1 MKQIKLESIT
11 MIGFRGERERTTTFS
26 PTETTI
32 SGANGLGKSRH
43 FDAFLWCL
51 FGKDT
56 QDRKDYEVK
65 TRDAESNTTDKAPCE
80 VIAVLN
86 VNGDRITLRRAY
98 VEEWVKP
105 RGQAEEVFKGH
116 HTDCWWNDVPV
127 NVTEFKK
134 RVSSIIDE
142 ATFKLLTN
150 PEYFASLKWEDQR
163 AILFEIAHTPSIE
176 EIAAS
181 SDEWVI
187 LMDAM
192 KGKSLDDF
200 RKELSARK
208 KKLKEK
214 LATIQPKIDATRA
227 LLPEWQDRKTLADKL
242 QEIEREEEEI
252 DKAIASVSERMRIHN
267 ARAQERATRVEALRS
282 KQRKLVADEAKRADE
297 ETYANESGRREQLRA
312 IERATVDQKS
322 YRLEVK
328 KLDLQ
333 RKGQL
338 EYIATC
344 EAKIE
349 SLRSKWMNTHEEK
362 YNGDTIC
369 PHCHQ
374 QLPEDQID
382 QARAVWQSAKQARL
396 DEIFKEAEG
405 YKANIEETQVSVHEK
420 EVKIAE
426 YTAKADALELEIV
439 AMRATLDTMPQSEA
453 TAPRPAIQL
462 EGYNELEEE
471 IQALLSEADSDTIET
486 DSAEAYTAQRKKL
499 TSRRD
504 EILAALAKQDQWNE
518 YSERIKSLDAE
529 GKKLSQQIADAEQ
542 EEFKATKLAH
552 RQVEECE
559 RVINSMFRGVT
570 FKLFEYTIEDRAKEF
585 PNETCI
591 TLIGGVPVATA
602 NTAKQI
608 TAGLEIIRTL
618 CEHNEVC
625 APVFIDGRESIQ
637 QLPAD
642 LPYQIINL
650 RVSDDKELVVTHD
663 N

>member
-1 MKQIKLESIT
+1 

-51 FGKDT
+51 FGKDKE
-56 QDRKDYEVK
+56 DRKDFEIK
-65 TRDAESNTTDKAPCE
+65 TRDADNTTTDKAPCE
-80 VIAVLN
+80 VTVVLN
-86 VNGDRITLRRAY
+86 VDGARTTLRRVY

-105 RGQAEEVFKGH
+105 RGQADEVFRGH

-163 AILFEIAHTPSIE
+163 AILFQIAKTPSVE
-176 EIAAS
+176 MIARS
-181 SDEWVI
+181 SDEWTS
-187 LMDAM
+187 LMEAM
-192 KGKSLDDF
+192 KGKSLADF

-214 LATIQPKIDATRA
+214 LATIQPKIDATRS

-297 ETYANESGRREQLRA
+297 ETYASESGRRDLLRA
-312 IERATVDQKS
+312 IERATADQKS

-333 RKGQL
+333 LKGQL
-338 EYIATC
+338 DHIATY

-349 SLRSKWMNTHEEK
+349 ALRAKWIATHEEK
-362 YNGDTIC
+362 YNGDTTC

-374 QLPEDQID
+374 TLPEDQMD
-382 QARAVWQSAKQARL
+382 QARAVWQSAKQTRL
-396 DEIFKEAEG
+396 DEIAKEAEG
-405 YKANIEETQVSVHEK
+405 HKANIEETQASAHEK

-426 YTAKADALELEIV
+426 YTAKADELEVEI
-439 AMRATLDTMPQSEA
+439 AGMRATLDALPQAEA

-486 DSAEAYTAQRKKL
+486 DSIEAYTARRKNL
-499 TSRRD
+499 TTLRD
-504 EILAALAKQDQWNE
+504 DIRLALSKQDQWDE
-518 YSERIKSLDAE
+518 YSKKIKDLGEE
-529 GKKLSQQIADAEQ
+529 GKQLSQQIADAEQ
-542 EEFKATKLAH
+542 EEFKATELAH

-570 FKLFEYTIEDRAKEF
+570 FKLFDYNIEDRDKEF
-585 PNETCI
+585 PFECCI
-591 TLIGGVPVATA
+591 MLVDGVPVGAQ
-602 NTAKQI
+602 NTAKKV
-608 TAGLEIIRTL
+608 TAGLEVIRRL
-618 CEHNEVC
+618 CEHNGVC
-625 APVFIDGRESIQ
+625 APVFIDNRESVQSIPDG
-637 QLPAD
+637 LPF
-642 LPYQIINL
+642 QIINL
-650 RVSDDKELVVTHD
+650 RVSDDKELVVTH
-663 N
+663 NN

>member
-1 MKQIKLESIT
+1 

-51 FGKDT
+51 FGKDKE
-56 QDRKDYEVK
+56 DRKDFEIK
-65 TRDAESNTTDKAPCE
+65 TRDADNTTTDKAPCE
-80 VIAVLN
+80 VTVVLN
-86 VNGDRITLRRAY
+86 VDGALTTLRRVY

-105 RGQAEEVFKGH
+105 RGQAEEVFRGH

-142 ATFKLLTN
+142 AKFKLLTN

-163 AILFEIAHTPSIE
+163 AILFQVAKTPSVE
-176 EIAAS
+176 MIARS
-181 SDEWVI
+181 SAEWTS
-187 LMDAM
+187 LMEAM
-192 KGKSLDDF
+192 KGKSLADF

-214 LATIQPKIDATRA
+214 LATIQPKIDATRS

-252 DKAIASVSERMRIHN
+252 DKAIASASERMRMRD

-282 KQRKLVADEAKRADE
+282 KQRKLVADETKRADE
-297 ETYANESGRREQLRA
+297 EAYASESGRRDLLRA
-312 IERATVDQKS
+312 IERATADQKS

-333 RKGQL
+333 LKGHL
-338 EYIATC
+338 DYIATY

-349 SLRSKWMNTHEEK
+349 VLRAKWIATHEEK
-362 YNGDTIC
+362 YSGDTSC

-374 QLPEDQID
+374 TLPEDQID

-396 DEIFKEAEG
+396 DEIAKEAEG
-405 YKANIEETQVSVHEK
+405 YKANIEETQVSAHEK

-426 YTAKADALELEIV
+426 YTSKVEELEV
-439 AMRATLDTMPQSEA
+439 ELAGMRATLDALPQAEA

-486 DSAEAYTAQRKKL
+486 DSIEAYTARRKKL
-499 TSRRD
+499 TTLRD
-504 EILAALAKQDQWNE
+504 DIRLALSKQDQWDE
-518 YSERIKSLDAE
+518 YSKKIKDLGEE
-529 GKKLSQQIADAEQ
+529 GKQLSQQIADAEQ
-542 EEFKATKLAH
+542 EEFKATELAH

-570 FKLFEYTIEDRAKEF
+570 FKLFDYNIEDRDKEF
-585 PNETCI
+585 PFECCI
-591 TLIGGVPVATA
+591 MLVDGVPVGAQ
-602 NTAKQI
+602 NTAKKV
-608 TAGLEIIRTL
+608 TAGLEVIRRL
-618 CEHNEVC
+618 CEHNGVC
-625 APVFIDGRESIQ
+625 APVFIDNRESVQIIPDG
-637 QLPAD
+637 LPF
-642 LPYQIINL
+642 QIINL
-650 RVSDDKELVVTHD
+650 RVSDDKELVITH
-663 N
+663 NN

>member
-1 MKQIKLESIT
+1 MRTIRIESIT

-51 FGKDT
+51 FGKDKE
-56 QDRKDYEVK
+56 DRKDFEIK
-65 TRDAESNTTDKAPCE
+65 TRDADNTTTDKAPCE
-80 VIAVLN
+80 VTVVLN
-86 VNGDRITLRRAY
+86 VDGARTTLRRVY

-105 RGQAEEVFKGH
+105 RGQADEVFRGH

-163 AILFEIAHTPSIE
+163 AILFQIAKTPSVE
-176 EIAAS
+176 MIARS
-181 SDEWVI
+181 SSEWTS
-187 LMDAM
+187 LMEAM

-214 LATIQPKIDATRA
+214 LATIQPKIDATRS

-242 QEIEREEEEI
+242 QEIEREEEEL
-252 DKAIASVSERMRIHN
+252 DKAIASASERMRMRDV
-267 ARAQERATRVEALRS
+267 RAQERATRVEALRS

-297 ETYANESGRREQLRA
+297 EAYASESGRREQLRA
-312 IERATVDQKS
+312 IERATADQKS

-328 KLDLQ
+328 KLDLMH
-333 RKGQL
+333 KGQL

-362 YNGDTIC
+362 YNGDTVC

-382 QARAVWQSAKQARL
+382 QARTVWQSAKQARL

-405 YKANIEETQVSVHEK
+405 YKANIEETQASAHEK

-426 YTAKADALELEIV
+426 YNAKADELEVEIV

-471 IQALLSEADSDTIET
+471 IQALLSEEDSDTIET
-486 DSAEAYTAQRKKL
+486 DSIEAYTARRRKL
-499 TSRRD
+499 TTLRD
-504 EILAALAKQDQWNE
+504 DIRLALSKQDQWDE
-518 YSERIKSLDAE
+518 YSKKIKDLGEE
-529 GKKLSQQIADAEQ
+529 GKQLSQQIADAEQ
-542 EEFKATKLAH
+542 EEFKATELAH

-570 FKLFEYTIEDRAKEF
+570 FKLFDYTIEDRDKEF
-585 PNETCI
+585 PFECCI
-591 TLIGGVPVATA
+591 MLANGVPVGTL
-602 NTAKQI
+602 NTAMKV
-608 TAGLEIIRTL
+608 TAGLEVIRTL
-618 CEHNEVC
+618 CEHNDVC
-625 APVFIDGRESIQ
+625 APVFIDNRESVQSIPDG
-637 QLPAD
+637 LPF
-642 LPYQIINL
+642 QIINL
-650 RVSDDKELVVTHD
+650 RVSDDKELVVTH
-663 N
+663 NN